1 MSAAMQQIE
10 AVFTRA
16 VEHHLAGR
24 LDAASRDYQTVLA
37 ALPDHSPTLHLLGAL
52 RFRSARSSRQSI

>member
-1 MSAAMQQIE
+1 MQQIE